1 MITDVDIKQ
10 IIEKP
15 DNQVVS
21 SLMCDVIQIF
31 IFDKTKE
38 KIQIKHPIGDV
49 VPNATFVAGQIIN
62 DINMMYIF
70 YKVTKNHY
78 IEQFKDKVND

>member
-21 SLMCDVIQIF
+21 SLMCDVIQRF

-38 KIQIKHPIGDV
+38 KIQIKHP
-49 VPNATFVAGQIIN
+49 T
-62 DINMMYIF
+62 
-70 YKVTKNHY
+70 
-78 IEQFKDKVND
+78 